1 MPFHVLGDASG
12 FLAWYNAAFA
22 ACFGIGLFF
31 TLLQLVGF
39 GQSDLDTHTEVGP
52 HGEVDAHGD
61 INGHADIHGGNEAHA
76 GVGGHDASPAAEG
89 HDGEHDHDLHAA
101 HPGPVAAV
109 AQFMGIGRVPM
120 SAILMTLFYAVGLT
134 GWILNRVL
142 APRYTS
148 DRALFTTSLAGALIV
163 GLAAVRIVSG
173 LLGRYMPGVLTSAQR
188 RSQMVGLTG
197 EAALP
202 INDRFGRAAVRD
214 RYGTLHQLNCKVPP
228 GASPI
233 AKGTRVVLTKYLEK
247 EDMYYVGRAS

>member
-1 MPFHVLGDASG
+1 MPFHVLADASG
-12 FLAWYNAAFA
+12 FLTWYNAVFA

-31 TLLQLVGF
+31 TLLQLLGF
-39 GQSDLDTHTEVGP
+39 GQSDFDTHAEVEP
-52 HGEVDAHGD
+52 HADVDVHGD
-61 INGHADIHGGNEAHA
+61 IDGHVDVHGGAEAHA
-76 GVGGHDASPAAEG
+76 GAGGHDVATAVEG
-89 HDGEHDHDLHAA
+89 HDGGHEHDLHAA
-101 HPGPVAAV
+101 HPGPLAAV

-134 GWILNRVL
+134 GWILNSIL
-142 APRYTS
+142 APRYAS
-148 DRALFTTSLAGALIV
+148 ERALFTTSLAGALIV
-163 GLAAVRIVSG
+163 GLVAVRIVSG
-173 LLGRYMPGVLTSAQR
+173 LLGRYMPAVLTSAQR

-233 AKGTRVVLTKYLEK
+233 AKGTRVVLTRYLEK
-247 EDMYYVGRAS
+247 EDMYYVSRAS